1 LIRFALQRL
10 SAALVAGAS
19 IAAAV
24 SAPPPPNAAIPRD
37 PGRLARTLTETDA
50 ALRAAI
56 DAWTSRGA
64 NRGPVMLYALYEQRI
79 YLLLAQRPALS
90 RRTIPRLSP
99 RLARDARTNVVAKR
113 ELWRITPTS
122 RLRRFKTGAS
132 LPAPVLLR
140 YYREAERRFKISRH
154 VLAAINFVESS
165 FNKLRNS
172 SAAGAQGPMQ
182 FMPATWRAYGMGGNV
197 HDPHDAIMGAA
208 NYLRA
213 NGAPQN
219 YRRALYRYNP
229 SPLYVDAILRYAART
244 KRDRHAFYE
253 YYSWQVFVRT
263 PSGLRRL
270 TGPR

>member
-1 LIRFALQRL
+1 
-10 SAALVAGAS
+10 
-19 IAAAV
+19 
-24 SAPPPPNAAIPRD
+24 
-37 PGRLARTLTETDA
+37 
-50 ALRAAI
+50 
-56 DAWTSRGA
+56 
-64 NRGPVMLYALYEQRI
+64 
-79 YLLLAQRPALS
+79 
-90 RRTIPRLSP
+90 
-99 RLARDARTNVVAKR
+99 
-113 ELWRITPTS
+113 
-122 RLRRFKTGAS
+122 
-132 LPAPVLLR
+132 
-140 YYREAERRFKISRH
+140 
-154 VLAAINFVESS
+154 
-165 FNKLRNS
+165 
-172 SAAGAQGPMQ
+172 MQ

-197 HDPHDAIMGAA
+197 HDPHDAIIGAA

>member
-1 LIRFALQRL
+1 M
-10 SAALVAGAS
+10 
-19 IAAAV
+19 
-24 SAPPPPNAAIPRD
+24 
-37 PGRLARTLTETDA
+37 T
-50 ALRAAI
+50 
-56 DAWTSRGA
+56 
-64 NRGPVMLYALYEQRI
+64 LYALYEQRI
-79 YLLLAQRPALS
+79 YLVLAQRPALS
-90 RRTIPRLSP
+90 RRTISRLRP
-99 RLARDARTNVVAKR
+99 RLARDARDNVVAKR

-122 RLRRFKTGAS
+122 RLRRFRTGPS

-140 YYREAERRFKISRH
+140 YYREAERRFEVSRQ
-154 VLAAINFVESS
+154 VLAAINLVESS
-165 FNKLRNS
+165 FNKLRNA
-172 SAAGAQGPMQ
+172 SATGAQGPMQ
-182 FMPATWRAYGMGGNV
+182 FMPATWRAYGMGGDV

-229 SPLYVDAILRYAART
+229 SPLYVDAILRYAARI

-263 PSGLRRL
+263 PNGLRRL